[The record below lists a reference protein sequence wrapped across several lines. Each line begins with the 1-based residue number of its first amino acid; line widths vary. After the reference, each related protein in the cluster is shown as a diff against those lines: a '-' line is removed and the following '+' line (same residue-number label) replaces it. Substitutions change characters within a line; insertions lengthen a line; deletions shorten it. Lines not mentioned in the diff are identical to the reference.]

1 MISIGDIHVFVHDF
15 DAALYFW
22 THGLDLQVVEK
33 ETSPASAY
41 ALLESRSA
49 GPAIHLFGG
58 AEPWP
63 EGTRPP
69 DGTRPAIRLDVVT
82 SDFEETLVRL
92 LESGGR
98 QLGEIETY
106 DRSRVVTIADPDGN
120 TFELLEVPED
130 PDEV

>member
-15 DAALYFW
+15 EAALRFW
-22 THGLDLQVVEK
+22 TQGLGFEVVEK
-33 ETSPASAY
+33 ETSPVSAY

-69 DGTRPAIRLDVVT
+69 DGTRPAIRLDMVT

-92 LESGGR
+92 IESDGK
-98 QLGEIETY
+98 QLGEIDTY
-106 DRSRVVTIADPDGN
+106 NQSRVVTIADPDGN

-130 PDEV
+130 TGEA